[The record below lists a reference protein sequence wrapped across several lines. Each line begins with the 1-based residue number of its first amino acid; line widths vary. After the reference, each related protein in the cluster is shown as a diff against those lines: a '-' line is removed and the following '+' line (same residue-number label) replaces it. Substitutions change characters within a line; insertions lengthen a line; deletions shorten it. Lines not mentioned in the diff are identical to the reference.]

1 MALPISLIITTL
13 LLGLIIFLAYLF
25 LNKLVNKPQQYSNQN
40 IQNQSQENN
49 NPNNNNN
56 QEQQNNQEQLNNQNN
71 QNIQNND
78 PPQNIP
84 IEDNYIPPENN
95 NINQNPDQFKKL
107 TKKEQIKM
115 LKKQEKAEHRENM
128 RLMLEEKKRREQEKE
143 KQLLLKEKMKEE
155 EQKQLEEELK
165 RVQEEQKKKEDEEYN
180 KWKDMIKVGEEG
192 EEKMD
197 FTKEEIINKF
207 LDYIKIR
214 KVISLEDISGTFKL
228 SPNEIVMKLNQF
240 EKEGRIM
247 GIIDDRGKYIY
258 LTEKEMGLI
267 EKMFI
272 NRGRISKADLIKE
285 CNRIIRFEPT
295 EEDKVKIAEEQQKTL
310 KELEE
315 ELNVKK

>member
-1 MALPISLIITTL
+1 MILPINLIITTL
-13 LLGLIIFLAYLF
+13 LFGLIVFLAYIF
-25 LNKLVNKPQQYSNQN
+25 INKLANKPYSP
-40 IQNQSQENN
+40 QNQSQGNQQPNN
-49 NPNNNNN
+49 EQTENNNNN
-56 QEQQNNQEQLNNQNN
+56 INNP
-71 QNIQNND
+71 
-78 PPQNIP
+78 PPQFD
-84 IEDNYIPPENN
+84 DNYIPPENN
-95 NINQNPDQFKKL
+95 NQNIEPKKL

-115 LKKQEKAEHRENM
+115 MKKQEKAEQREQV
-128 RLMLEEKKRREQEKE
+128 RLMLEEKKRREMEKE
-143 KQLLLKEKMKEE
+143 KELLLKEKMKEE
-155 EQKQLEEELK
+155 EQKKLEEELK

-192 EEKMD
+192 EERMD
-197 FTKEEIINKF
+197 FTKEEVINRF

-228 SPNEIVMKLNQF
+228 SPTDIVNKLNQF

-258 LTEKEMGLI
+258 ITEKEMGLI

-272 NRGRISKADLIKE
+272 NRGRINKGDLIKE

-310 KELEE
+310 KELED

>member
-1 MALPISLIITTL
+1 MILPINLIITTL
-13 LLGLIIFLAYLF
+13 LFGLIVFLAYIF
-25 LNKLVNKPQQYSNQN
+25 LNKLANKPYSP
-40 IQNQSQENN
+40 QNQSQGNQQPNN
-49 NPNNNNN
+49 EQNEKNNNNI
-56 QEQQNNQEQLNNQNN
+56 NNP
-71 QNIQNND
+71 
-78 PPQNIP
+78 PPQFD
-84 IEDNYIPPENN
+84 DNFIPPENN
-95 NINQNPDQFKKL
+95 NQNVEPKKL

-115 LKKQEKAEHRENM
+115 MKKQEKAEQREQV
-128 RLMLEEKKRREQEKE
+128 RLMLEEKKRREMEKE
-143 KQLLLKEKMKEE
+143 KELLLKEKMKEE
-155 EQKQLEEELK
+155 EQKKLEEELK

-192 EEKMD
+192 EERMD
-197 FTKEEIINKF
+197 FTKEEVINRF

-228 SPNEIVMKLNQF
+228 SPTDIVNKLNQF

-258 LTEKEMGLI
+258 ITEKEMGLI

-272 NRGRISKADLIKE
+272 NRGRISKGDLIKE

-310 KELEE
+310 KELED

>member
-1 MALPISLIITTL
+1 MVIPINLIITTL

-25 LNKLVNKPQQYSNQN
+25 LNKLVNKPQQYN
-40 IQNQSQENN
+40 IPNQSDENN
-49 NPNNNNN
+49 NIND
-56 QEQQNNQEQLNNQNN
+56 NNQNN
-71 QNIQNND
+71 QNVQNAQNNQHI
-78 PPQNIP
+78 PNNEGPQID
-84 IEDNYIPPENN
+84 DNYIPPENN
-95 NINQNPDQFKKL
+95 NQNPDQFKKL

-115 LKKQEKAEHRENM
+115 LKKQEKAEHREQM

-143 KQLLLKEKMKEE
+143 KELLLKEKMKEE
-155 EQKQLEEELK
+155 EQKKLEEELK

-197 FTKEEIINKF
+197 FTKEETINKF

-228 SPNEIVMKLNQF
+228 SPNEIVMKLNEF
-240 EKEGRIM
+240 EKQGRIL

-258 LTEKEMGLI
+258 ITEKEMGLI
-267 EKMFI
+267 EKMFM
-272 NRGRISKADLIKE
+272 NRGRINKTDLIKE

-295 EEDKVKIAEEQQKTL
+295 EEDKIKIAEEQQKTL
-310 KELEE
+310 KELED

>member
-1 MALPISLIITTL
+1 MILPINLIITTL
-13 LLGLIIFLAYLF
+13 LFGLIVFLAYIF
-25 LNKLVNKPQQYSNQN
+25 LNKLANKPYSP
-40 IQNQSQENN
+40 QNQSQGNQQPNN
-49 NPNNNNN
+49 EQSENNNNN
-56 QEQQNNQEQLNNQNN
+56 INNP
-71 QNIQNND
+71 
-78 PPQNIP
+78 PPQFD
-84 IEDNYIPPENN
+84 DNYIPPENN
-95 NINQNPDQFKKL
+95 NQNVEPKKL

-115 LKKQEKAEHRENM
+115 MKKQEKAEQREQV
-128 RLMLEEKKRREQEKE
+128 RLMLEEKKRREMEKE
-143 KQLLLKEKMKEE
+143 KELLLKEKMKEE
-155 EQKQLEEELK
+155 EQKKLEEELK

-192 EEKMD
+192 EERMD
-197 FTKEEIINKF
+197 FTKEEVINRF

-228 SPNEIVMKLNQF
+228 SPTDIVNKLNQF

-258 LTEKEMGLI
+258 ITEKEMGLI

-272 NRGRISKADLIKE
+272 NRGRINKGDLIKE

-310 KELEE
+310 KELED

>member
-1 MALPISLIITTL
+1 MILPINLIITTL
-13 LLGLIIFLAYLF
+13 LFGLIVFLAYIF
-25 LNKLVNKPQQYSNQN
+25 LNKLANKPYSP
-40 IQNQSQENN
+40 QNQSQGNQQPNN
-49 NPNNNNN
+49 EQNENNNNN
-56 QEQQNNQEQLNNQNN
+56 INNPPPQFDDNFIPPDNNNQNVE
-71 QNIQNND
+71 
-78 PPQNIP
+78 P
-84 IEDNYIPPENN
+84 
-95 NINQNPDQFKKL
+95 KKL

-115 LKKQEKAEHRENM
+115 MKKQEKAEQREQV
-128 RLMLEEKKRREQEKE
+128 RLMLEEKKRREMEKE
-143 KQLLLKEKMKEE
+143 KELLLKEKMKEE
-155 EQKQLEEELK
+155 EQKKLEEELK

-192 EEKMD
+192 EERMD
-197 FTKEEIINKF
+197 FTKEEVINRF

-228 SPNEIVMKLNQF
+228 SPTDIVNKLNQF

-258 LTEKEMGLI
+258 ITEKEMGLI

-272 NRGRISKADLIKE
+272 NRGRINKGDLIKE

-310 KELEE
+310 KELED

>member
-1 MALPISLIITTL
+1 MVVPLSLIITTL
-13 LLGLIIFLAYLF
+13 LLGLIIFLAYIF
-25 LNKLVNKPQQYSNQN
+25 LNKIVDKPQQYN
-40 IQNQSQENN
+40 IQDQPQENN
-49 NPNNNNN
+49 IINNNN
-56 QEQQNNQEQLNNQNN
+56 QDNQINQSNQNN
-71 QNIQNND
+71 QNIPNN
-78 PPQNIP
+78 QERQV
-84 IEDNYIPPENN
+84 EDNYIPPENN
-95 NINQNPDQFKKL
+95 NQNPDQFKKL

-115 LKKQEKAEHRENM
+115 LKKQEKAEQREHM
-128 RLMLEEKKRREQEKE
+128 RLIMEEKKRKEQEKE
-143 KQLLLKEKMKEE
+143 KELLLKEKMKEE
-155 EQKQLEEELK
+155 EQKKLEEELK

-197 FTKEEIINKF
+197 FTKEETINKF

-228 SPNEIVMKLNQF
+228 SPNEIVTKLNQF

-258 LTEKEMGLI
+258 ITEKEMGLI
-267 EKMFI
+267 EKMFM
-272 NRGRISKADLIKE
+272 NRGRINKGDLIKE

-295 EEDKVKIAEEQQKTL
+295 EEDKIKIAEEQQKTL
-310 KELEE
+310 KELED